1 MEKNVF
7 RQNASKIPIRVLD
20 IIIIIGIAAMAI
32 LIPVLAENG
41 EASKTEDKT
50 EMVAVNNE

>member
-32 LIPVLAENG
+32 LIVLAIL
-41 EASKTEDKT
+41 AL
-50 EMVAVNNE
+50 